1 MCDIKKKIGY
11 EIRLIRLKLG
21 LTQKQFTEL
30 FNETDPKMIK
40 VTQAD
45 ISRYELAQVS
55 IPAEKLE
62 KFRSL
67 WKESNRE

>member
-11 EIRLIRLKLG
+11 EIRLIRLKLS
-21 LTQKQFTEL
+21 LTQKQFTEM

-67 WKESNRE
+67 LKKE

>member
-1 MCDIKKKIGY
+1 MCDIKKKIGC
-11 EIRLIRLKLG
+11 EIRNIRVKLN

-40 VTQAD
+40 TTQAD
-45 ISRYELAQVS
+45 VSRYELAQVS

-67 WKESNRE
+67 LKEK

>member
-11 EIRLIRLKLG
+11 EIRNIRVKLN

-45 ISRYELAQVS
+45 VSRYELAQVS

-67 WKESNRE
+67 IKER

>member
-11 EIRLIRLKLG
+11 EIRNIRVRLD
-21 LTQKQFTEL
+21 LTQQQFTEL

-40 VTQAD
+40 ITQAD
-45 ISRYELAQVS
+45 VSRYELAQVS

-67 WKESNRE
+67 LKEN